1 MAASTILCSK
11 LSAYFDCWSFLACK
25 LSQGSW
31 QSILQLKDGEKR
43 SASQLLH
50 LKSTSHR
57 SCTSAA
63 YLPACTQARVLAGL
77 RACLP
82 ACLVLSKHFM
92 NHMQLVVQ
100 ARSHLRQYLLWRT
113 EVALSTKCNSGRYV
127 RIQNLQL

>member
-1 MAASTILCSK
+1 MGRNALPLNCSTLR
-11 LSAYFDCWSFLACK
+11 A
-25 LSQGSW
+25 
-31 QSILQLKDGEKR
+31 
-43 SASQLLH
+43 LL
-50 LKSTSHR
+50 TAR
-57 SCTSAA
+57 
-63 YLPACTQARVLAGL
+63 LPTRVLAGL

-82 ACLVLSKHFM
+82 ACLVLSKHFV

>member
-50 LKSTSHR
+50 LKSTSNR
-57 SCTSAA
+57 SST
-63 YLPACTQARVLAGL
+63 YP
-77 RACLP
+77 RACRPASLL
-82 ACLVLSKHFM
+82 ACLSGSE
-92 NHMQLVVQ
+92 Q
-100 ARSHLRQYLLWRT
+100 ALCEPHAT
-113 EVALSTKCNSGRYV
+113 CGAG
-127 RIQNLQL
+127 